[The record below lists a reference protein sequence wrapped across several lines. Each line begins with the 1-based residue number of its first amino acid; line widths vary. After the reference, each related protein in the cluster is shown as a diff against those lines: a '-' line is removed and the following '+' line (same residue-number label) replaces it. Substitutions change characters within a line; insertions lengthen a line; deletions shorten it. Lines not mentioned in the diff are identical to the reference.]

1 MYEPLEVTSAIAVED
16 LEKLEPVLL
25 EGGQGLICRPQP
37 LGASGAPELES
48 IGSFSAWFDCM
59 TKIDAEIGA
68 TSLIKERS
76 TTTSNFE
83 VDTKPVKK
91 VPKLTKREKKQK
103 VAAAAVHSHEGSEA
117 DVCTDDETEPVLIDE
132 KRKRRSFLISLTF
145 TLFQSSFF
153 LDITTSI

>member
-1 MYEPLEVTSAIAVED
+1 VYEPLEVTSPIAVED

-25 EGGQGLICRPQP
+25 EGGGQGLICRPQP

-68 TSLIKERS
+68 TSLIEERS
-76 TTTSNFE
+76 TTTANFE

-91 VPKLTKREKKQK
+91 VPKLTKQEKKQK
-103 VAAAAVHSHEGSEA
+103 AAAAVHSREGSEA

-132 KRKRRSFLISLTF
+132 KRKRR
-145 TLFQSSFF
+145 
-153 LDITTSI
+153 

>member
-1 MYEPLEVTSAIAVED
+1 MYEPLEVASAIAVED

-25 EGGQGLICRPQP
+25 EGGGQGLICRPQP

-68 TSLIKERS
+68 TSLIEERS
-76 TTTSNFE
+76 TTTENFE

-103 VAAAAVHSHEGSEA
+103 VAAAVHSHEGFEA

-132 KRKRRSFLISLTF
+132 KRKRR
-145 TLFQSSFF
+145 
-153 LDITTSI
+153 